1 MSFRL
6 GLLITHCP
14 HFPPALRPPVSPIA
28 MAIYIYSGRGLDIPE
43 KYFQEKVGV

>member
-1 MSFRL
+1 
-6 GLLITHCP
+6 
-14 HFPPALRPPVSPIA
+14 